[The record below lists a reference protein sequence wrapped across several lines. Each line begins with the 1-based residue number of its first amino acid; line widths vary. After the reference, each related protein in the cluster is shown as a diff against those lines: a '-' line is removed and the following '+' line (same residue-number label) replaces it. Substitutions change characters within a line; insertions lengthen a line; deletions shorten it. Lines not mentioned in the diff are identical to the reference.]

1 MKLSKLHKTL
11 TTYDTPAAVEIDLYA
26 EGLLCI
32 SGNTSPEI
40 FNRVEDTDGWDD

>member
-1 MKLSKLHKTL
+1 MRLSKLQQFNTV
-11 TTYDTPAAVEIDLYA
+11 YATPAAVEIDLYA